1 MVHPYFSG
9 AGNYRRLSEHCKRD
23 SQDKELRVNRYSTNR
38 ESILEIQQRI
48 IQFVTRANWILCGLA
63 SIVGFILLPLDVAC
77 GILFGGLLVT
87 INFHLLAKT
96 LKKALTPPHL
106 TSHNMILAKYYL
118 RFLVS
123 GFIIFVLIAGHIVHP
138 VGLVIGLSL
147 VVFSIILATICEVKK
162 LIFKEAV

>member
-1 MVHPYFSG
+1 MIFSK
-9 AGNYRRLSEHCKRD
+9 S
-23 SQDKELRVNRYSTNR
+23 
-38 ESILEIQQRI
+38 
-48 IQFVTRANWILCGLA
+48 
-63 SIVGFILLPLDVAC
+63 VAL

-106 TSHNMILAKYYL
+106 ASHNLVLAKYYL

-123 GFIIFVLIAGHIVHP
+123 GFIIFLLIAGHIVHP
-138 VGLVIGLSL
+138 VGLVIGLSI
-147 VVFSIILATICEVKK
+147 VVFSIILATLCEVKK